1 MNIFERGFLKK
12 DAEIPKEEEKIEQE
26 SGKKEEKS
34 LEDEVSKK
42 ELIQSLM
49 IKKLEAMLDE
59 LDKTKNNKFQCGM
72 IGENVL
78 NRKINMVKNFIEKV
92 KSGEFVDLESVSNQV
107 QYARNVNV
115 RYLDEEKTIKTPK
128 RPDKSYTSHV
138 GGVGVDE

>member
-12 DAEIPKEEEKIEQE
+12 DAEIPKEEKKIEQE
-26 SGKKEEKS
+26 SGKEEKES

-42 ELIQSLM
+42 ELMQSLM

-59 LDKTKNNKFQCGM
+59 LDKIKNNKFQCGM

-92 KSGEFVDLESVSNQV
+92 KSGEFVDLESVKSHV
-107 QYARNVNV
+107 QYARNVDV
-115 RYLDEEKTIKTPK
+115 RYLDEAKTIKAPK
-128 RPDKSYTSHV
+128 RPDKGYEDRM
-138 GGVGVDE
+138 GGVGVDV